1 MLFSHNAT
9 NQIVMMNIKL
19 MIIEEGKK
27 MHDFFKTASC
37 DESEETAKKKK
48 IASLY
53 FNYCWAF
60 FLLALVV
67 YMVADHSKTPKE
79 EAAFQHETIPQV
91 ISGTSDLKTYE
102 G

>member
-1 MLFSHNAT
+1 
-9 NQIVMMNIKL
+9 
-19 MIIEEGKK
+19 
-27 MHDFFKTASC
+27 MHDFSKPPHVTSP
-37 DESEETAKKKK
+37 EETAKKRRLPVY
-48 IASLY
+48 ILIIVGL
-53 FNYCWAF
+53 

-67 YMVADHSKTPKE
+67 YMVADHSKTPEE

>member
-1 MLFSHNAT
+1 PVYILI
-9 NQIVMMNIKL
+9 IVGL
-19 MIIEEGKK
+19 
-27 MHDFFKTASC
+27 
-37 DESEETAKKKK
+37 
-48 IASLY
+48 
-53 FNYCWAF
+53 